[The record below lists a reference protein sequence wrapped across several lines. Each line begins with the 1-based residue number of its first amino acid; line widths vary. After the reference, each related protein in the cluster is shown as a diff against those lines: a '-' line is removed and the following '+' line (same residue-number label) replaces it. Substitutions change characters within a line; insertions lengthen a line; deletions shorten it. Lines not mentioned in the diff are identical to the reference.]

1 VATTRDLSTVGCV
14 AIGRNEGE
22 RLRICLQ
29 SLLRS
34 VEHVVYVDSG
44 STDDSVAMAKALGVH
59 VVNLD
64 LSIPFTAARARN
76 VGYQHL
82 LQQVPGIQLI
92 QFVDGD
98 CEVVTGWLERAVAR
112 LSERPE
118 VAVVCGRR
126 RERSPHA
133 SVYNRMC
140 DLEWDSPV
148 GDVRECGGDAM
159 MRASALLEVGGYNP
173 DLIAGEEP
181 ELCVRLRARGHIIER
196 LDAEMTL
203 HDAAM
208 TRAAQW
214 WKRNVRSGYAYAEG
228 VALHGAPPER
238 HWVREYRRALFWSA
252 GVPALA
258 LGAAL
263 PTAGASL
270 LLFFSYPLSAARVYR
285 HMRSRQKSPEDARVA
300 AVLLTVG
307 KFAELQGI
315 LKYHLARLSGQ
326 RSSIIEY
333 KDT

>member
-1 VATTRDLSTVGCV
+1 MVTTNQLAAVGCV

-34 VEHVVYVDSG
+34 VKDVVYVDSG
-44 STDDSVAMAKALGVH
+44 SSDGSADMARSLGVH
-59 VVNLD
+59 VVDLD

-76 VGYQHL
+76 VGYQRL
-82 LQQVPGIQLI
+82 IRERPGIELV

-98 CEVVTGWLERAVAR
+98 CEVVPGWLETAAAR
-112 LSERPE
+112 LRERPE
-118 VAVVCGRR
+118 LGVVCGRR
-126 RERSPHA
+126 RERHPEA
-133 SVYNRMC
+133 SSYNRMC
-140 DLEWDSPV
+140 DIEWDTPV
-148 GDVRECGGDAM
+148 GETRACGGDAM
-159 MRASALLEVGGYNP
+159 MRVAALLAVGGYNP

-181 ELCVRLRARGHIIER
+181 ELCVRLRAHGHAIER

-203 HDAAM
+203 HDAGL
-208 TRAAQW
+208 TRVTQW

-238 HWVREYRRALFWSA
+238 HWVREYRRAVFWA
-252 GVPALA
+252 AMVPAVA
-258 LGAAL
+258 LGAAM

-270 LLFFSYPLSAARVYR
+270 LLLGGFPLSAARVYR
-285 HMRSRQKSPEDARVA
+285 QMRRHRPSADARVA

-307 KFAELQGI
+307 KFPELQGI
-315 LKYHLARLSGQ
+315 LKYHWARLRG
-326 RSSIIEY
+326 RSSTIIEY